1 MLNKMNIKDIL
12 PIIRQNT
19 QSFTDSTQELKDYIE
34 ESMDS
39 MRKIL
44 SSQT

>member
-1 MLNKMNIKDIL
+1 MLTKINIKDIL
-12 PIIRQNT
+12 PIVRQNT
-19 QSFTDSTQELKDYIE
+19 QSFTDSNQELRDYIE
-34 ESMDS
+34 ESVES